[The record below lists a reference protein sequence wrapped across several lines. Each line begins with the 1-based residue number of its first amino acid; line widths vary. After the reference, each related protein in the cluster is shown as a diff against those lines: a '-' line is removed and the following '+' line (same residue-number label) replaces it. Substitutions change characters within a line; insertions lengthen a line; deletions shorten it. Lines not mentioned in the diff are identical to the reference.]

1 MTVLITDVLI
11 LASGKSSRYLS
22 RTKKQKV
29 KINGTP
35 IVDVAISKFLDFK
48 QIRDIYLV
56 TNDLTIANNSKYKDK
71 LKIIKGGSSR
81 AKSVFLGLKSLLN
94 NQPPKNIIIHDV
106 VRPLINKKDLQN
118 LLSHSE
124 KTKTGIGFGYPLTN
138 ALKKVGKGNIIEKN
152 IKKENYYVSFTPQ
165 LFNFDKLIKSYK
177 YIIEKNIDVDDDLE
191 VMHINSYKVKIL
203 KSSPFNVKLTY
214 IDDLEQIKRVA
225 KVL

>member
-1 MTVLITDVLI
+1 MTVLTTDVLI
-11 LASGKSSRYLS
+11 LASGKSSRYIS

-29 KINGTP
+29 KINGIS

-48 QIRDIYLV
+48 QIRNIYLI
-56 TNDLTIANNSKYKDK
+56 TNDLTIANSSKYKDK
-71 LKIIKGGSSR
+71 LKTIKGGSNR
-81 AKSVFLGLKSLLN
+81 AKSVFCGLKNLLN
-94 NQPPKNIIIHDV
+94 NKPPKNIIIHDV

-124 KTKTGIGFGYPLTN
+124 KIKTGIGFGYPLTN

-177 YIIEKNIDVDDDLE
+177 HVIEKKIDVDDDLE
-191 VMHINSYKVKIL
+191 VMHINSHKVKIL